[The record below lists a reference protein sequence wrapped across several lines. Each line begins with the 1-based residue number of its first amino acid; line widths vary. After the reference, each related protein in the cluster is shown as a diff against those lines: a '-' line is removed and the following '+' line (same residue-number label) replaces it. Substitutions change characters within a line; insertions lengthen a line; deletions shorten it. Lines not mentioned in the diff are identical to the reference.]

1 MNNVLCTINVQKDDL
16 MIQYNIHIYNI
27 KGALY
32 GHNKNI

>member
-16 MIQYNIHIYNI
+16 MIQYIHIYNI
-27 KGALY
+27 KGELY